1 MREQSIEIAQRS
13 TLKPIHEITSALG
26 LEEDEVE
33 PWGRHSAKI
42 SLQVLERLEDRPQ
55 GRLILVTA
63 MTPTRFGEGKTLTTV
78 GLGQAL
84 PRIGK
89 KGAITLR
96 EPSVGPVFGVK
107 GGGCGGGH
115 AQVAPQEKI
124 NLHFNGDLHAITTA
138 HNLMAALLDNHIY
151 RGNELGIDVRQVL
164 WPRAMDMNERA
175 LRQIV
180 IGLGGLI
187 NGIPRESGFI
197 MTSASEIMAILGLTS
212 SRADFKR
219 RLGEIVVALDGDQ
232 RLIKAAQ
239 LNAQGSMAA
248 VLNDAIEPNLVQT
261 LEHTPAFI
269 HAGPFANI
277 AHGTCSVLSNRMAL
291 RLADYVVTEAGFAAD
306 LGAEK
311 FFNLVCRSSGLWP
324 SAVVIVATCQAL
336 KHHGG
341 IEASHIQQENT
352 EALRKGFVNLQAH
365 IRNIRKFGVPAVVGI
380 NRFPFDSDAEIATVE
395 ELCQEIGA
403 SCQPHE
409 AFMKGGEGAEALAR
423 KAVEAADAAGAP
435 QPRFTYELS
444 DDPKEKIRKVATEIY
459 GADGVVF
466 DPAAEKSLKAF
477 WEAGYGEL
485 PVCMAKT
492 QSSISDNPA
501 ALGAPRGWKLR
512 VNEVRLS
519 AGAGFLVVVCG
530 NMMLLPGLPKAPSA
544 MRIDVDGA
552 GKISGL
558 F

>member
-42 SLQVLERLEDRPQ
+42 SLQVLKRLEDRPQ

-248 VLNDAIEPNLVQT
+248 VLNDAVEPNLVQT